1 MSVDD
6 AAKRISYSFQ
16 KNLRLDE
23 PSRQVIQYSLTMAL
37 AAALSAGLTAI
48 TGWLV
53 GAFWPTIV
61 TASSSAWLRNFSGGA
76 HCSSAGRCAVAGAVS
91 APLLGLTALYGA
103 KIMGNWS
110 YALTALIT
118 ITSLYI
124 MFKYA
129 PDEAP
134 EKPIP
139 ARRKPVLRKRSMLW
153 VMVLGALSLLMTAH
167 IPWLGISI
175 TLGML
180 WQCFTLLPAGHGFV
194 SFIDNLLSRWI
205 HI

>member
-1 MSVDD
+1 MNVDD
-6 AAKRISYSFQ
+6 TAKRISYSFQ

-61 TASSSAWLRNFSGGA
+61 AASSSAWLRNFSGGA

-103 KIMGNWS
+103 KIMGNWN
-110 YALTALIT
+110 YALIALIT
-118 ITSLYI
+118 IISLYI

-139 ARRKPVLRKRSMLW
+139 ARRKPVLHKRSMLW
-153 VMVLGALSLLMTAH
+153 VMALGASSLLMTAH
-167 IPWLGISI
+167 MPWLGVSI
-175 TLGML
+175 ALGML

-194 SFIDNLLSRWI
+194 SSVDNLLSRWI
-205 HI
+205 NI